1 LWNEQSKTYG
11 REGRR
16 GGERGKEKDNGMMDG
31 WISSKAQK
39 KRRVCESARRD
50 GGWDGWS
57 LAGGKR
63 QRRAGGKNERPN
75 PTPDGD
81 EMIRQSWDPE
91 GAGDEE
97 DDDGEVKKKK

>member
-1 LWNEQSKTYG
+1 MDFLEGAKEEESLRV
-11 REGRR
+11 REAR
-16 GGERGKEKDNGMMDG
+16 
-31 WISSKAQK
+31 
-39 KRRVCESARRD
+39 RRV
-50 GGWDGWS
+50 GWMVLGRCSVQSW
-57 LAGGKR
+57 GGKR